1 MLTDVGALL
10 ALINR
15 YPAGGPMPVEGAP
28 TASDA
33 PLRVQ
38 AARSDEAGG
47 LVLFLYNAGTESHTV
62 RIDLAA
68 LRRPFMLW
76 VSDQMAA
83 DLTARRA
90 SRRVPVT
97 PNPESRAAVSQTLV
111 CVAAP
116 CSFTAC

>member
-1 MLTDVGALL
+1 
-10 ALINR
+10 
-15 YPAGGPMPVEGAP
+15 MPVEGAP

-83 DLTARRA
+83 DLTARRV
-90 SRRVPVT
+90 SRRVPVI
-97 PNPESRAAVSQTLV
+97 RIQKVGAAVSQTLV
-111 CVAAP
+111 CEAVP
-116 CSFTAC
+116 CSFTRVLIKE